1 MSKRGQNE
9 GTIYRR
15 SDRRW
20 VATVSAGLGRRKSFY
35 APTRGEAAAKLA
47 KAISDLEAGVQLLD
61 DRVRVGDF
69 LVEWLESVARPRI
82 RPSTYRRYEQLVRTF
97 LVPQLGT
104 VRLSQLKPM
113 HVQAVLNRA
122 SASGLKPM
130 TVHHIRAVLRTA
142 LNDALR
148 WDLVTRN
155 AAALAESPRQRR
167 PEVAFLDADQAREF
181 LASLGDDR
189 YGPLYV
195 LAMAL
200 GLRQGE
206 ALGLSWLDCDFET
219 GTIRIRNAL
228 QRLDRQWSLVDPKSE
243 SSRRTLPMPAIVRSA
258 LQRQRALQ
266 AEQRLLAG
274 TRWQETGFV
283 FTSAVGTPLEG
294 VNVTH
299 RLQRALA
306 AAGLP
311 RLRFHDLRHTA
322 ASLLLAEGVPARV
335 VMETLGHSQISL
347 TLNTYSHVTKRL
359 LGEAAAAMDRV
370 LGPPAADAESPVAVR
385 VAVNLTPKEPQ
396 GGEKGSILNGAGERN
411 RTPNRRFTKPL
422 LYR

>member
-1 MSKRGQNE
+1 M
-9 GTIYRR
+9 
-15 SDRRW
+15 
-20 VATVSAGLGRRKSFY
+20 
-35 APTRGEAAAKLA
+35 
-47 KAISDLEAGVQLLD
+47 
-61 DRVRVGDF
+61 
-69 LVEWLESVARPRI
+69 ARPRI

-97 LVPQLGT
+97 LIPQLGK

-113 HVQAVLNRA
+113 QVQGVLNRA
-122 SASGLKPM
+122 SGSGLKPM

-167 PEVAFLDADQAREF
+167 SEVAFLDADQARGF

-206 ALGLSWLDCDFET
+206 ALGLSWSDCDFET

-243 SSRRTLPMPAIVRSA
+243 SSRRTLPIPAIVRSA

-335 VMETLGHSQISL
+335 VMETFGHSQISL

-370 LGPPAADAESPVAVR
+370 LGPPCRRRRSPGCCQGCCQP
-385 VAVNLTPKEPQ
+385 NPQ
-396 GGEKGSILNGAGERN
+396 RASGR
-411 RTPNRRFTKPL
+411 
-422 LYR
+422 